1 MINTITVDGKLIIIE
16 IVIHLGINPINGGT
30 PLRDM
35 SITDIL
41 IVERGGFSG
50 VLV

>member
-1 MINTITVDGKLIIIE
+1 
-16 IVIHLGINPINGGT
+16 
-30 PLRDM
+30 M

-50 VLV
+50 VLVWTEYIEYR